1 MVENKGLEMEMD
13 MKRVRKGKKG
23 KEKKGEGKKINQRK
37 TRKTNQLRRGAEW
50 SPLAA
55 NGFA

>member
-1 MVENKGLEMEMD
+1 MD

-37 TRKTNQLRRGAEW
+37 TRNTNQLRR
-50 SPLAA
+50 
-55 NGFA
+55 